1 MPRSDKPN
9 ETSNTVAGINTPASR
24 EDNAATD
31 PIAGAVAGIMDNLQH
46 ALVGDDNEQHPNR
59 DHKA

>member
-1 MPRSDKPN
+1 MPRPDKPN
-9 ETSNTVAGINTPASR
+9 ETTNTMAGINTPASR

-46 ALVGDDNEQHPNR
+46 AWEGASGQRSNK
-59 DHKA
+59 DHHE

>member
-1 MPRSDKPN
+1 MPRPDKPN

-31 PIAGAVAGIMDNLQH
+31 PIAGAVEAIMDNLQQ
-46 ALVGDDNEQHPNR
+46 AVQGDEGGHTER
-59 DHKA
+59 RAGR